1 VISFFGDGRGGNPAS
16 ILKRRG
22 PGPFAS
28 ANLLELGALVTM
40 LDIPTQENASLAST
54 HRAGIRIII
63 ALNPN
68 GRALMKRD
76 MELIRKIL
84 LEIESWND
92 TTPKIVDIDGYDSII
107 IGRHV
112 ELLYE
117 ANLID
122 SLKPFESGSTHD
134 PATIFVKDISWSG
147 HEFIDVL
154 KNQSV
159 WGKLKENF
167 SVEELAGLPLSVLQN
182 VGMAL
187 FNEWAKR
194 QVGL

>member
-1 VISFFGDGRGGNPAS
+1 
-16 ILKRRG
+16 
-22 PGPFAS
+22 
-28 ANLLELGALVTM
+28 
-40 LDIPTQENASLAST
+40 
-54 HRAGIRIII
+54 
-63 ALNPN
+63 
-68 GRALMKRD
+68 MKRD

-84 LEIESWND
+84 LEIESWKD
-92 TTPKIVDIDGYDSII
+92 TTPKIVDLDGYDSII

-122 SLKPFESGSTHD
+122 SLKPFESGLDHD
-134 PATIFVKDISWSG
+134 PATIFIKDLSWSG

-159 WGKLKENF
+159 WGKLNENF

-194 QVGL
+194 RVGL

>member
-1 VISFFGDGRGGNPAS
+1 
-16 ILKRRG
+16 
-22 PGPFAS
+22 
-28 ANLLELGALVTM
+28 LLAG
-40 LDIPTQENASLAST
+40 T
-54 HRAGIRIII
+54 HGAGIRIII

-84 LEIESWND
+84 LEIESWKD
-92 TTPKIVDIDGYDSII
+92 TTPKIVDLDGYDSII

-122 SLKPFESGSTHD
+122 SLKPFESGLDHD
-134 PATIFVKDISWSG
+134 PATIFIKDLSWSG

-159 WGKLKENF
+159 WGKLNENF

-194 QVGL
+194 RVGL

>member
-1 VISFFGDGRGGNPAS
+1 
-16 ILKRRG
+16 
-22 PGPFAS
+22 
-28 ANLLELGALVTM
+28 M
-40 LDIPTQENASLAST
+40 LDIQIQENDATGRVHSDGFLV
-54 HRAGIRIII
+54 II

-84 LEIESWND
+84 LEIESWKD
-92 TTPKIVDIDGYDSII
+92 TKPKIVQIDGYEDVA

-117 ANLID
+117 AGLIY
-122 SLKPFESGSTHD
+122 SATPLQSGSSHA
-134 PATIFVKDISWSG
+134 PATIFVKDLSWNG
-147 HEFIDVL
+147 HEFISVM

-159 WGKLKENF
+159 WGKIKQKF
-167 SVEELAGLPLSVLQN
+167 SAEELAGIPLSVLQN
-182 VGMAL
+182 VGIAL
-187 FNEWAKR
+187 FNELAKQ